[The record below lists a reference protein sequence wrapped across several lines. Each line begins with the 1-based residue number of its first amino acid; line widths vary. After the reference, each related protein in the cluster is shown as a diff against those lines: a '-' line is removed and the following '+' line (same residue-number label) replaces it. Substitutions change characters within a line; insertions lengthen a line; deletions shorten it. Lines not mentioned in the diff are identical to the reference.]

1 MTAVTGD
8 DVAKER
14 TWFGH
19 PSGLTYLFGT
29 EMWERFS
36 YYGNR
41 VLLPIYLTGY
51 LLLPGHAEHILGYDT
66 MKHFFEWLRG
76 GQLGIQPLQ
85 SMIYATYTAL
95 VYFTPLVG
103 GFLAD
108 RWFGRRYTVVVG
120 GLLMACGQFL
130 MMSEGLFYVA
140 LLFMIV
146 GNGGFKPNISTQV
159 GGLYKPGDH
168 RIDRAYSIFYVGI
181 NVGSL
186 LGQTICGFLGE
197 EVAWRYGFGAAGV
210 GMLVGTVIYLFA
222 LRVLPSDVPSRD
234 APTKA
239 AAVAREPFSRDDW
252 IAMGILILLFIPGC
266 LFWATY
272 EQSGNVIEIWTRDYV
287 DRVVS
292 LGSWSFTIPVTTLQN
307 VNPFFIFTMTPLV
320 LMLWTRQNRG
330 SKEPSAVTKMAL
342 GCALISMSYLF
353 LAGVQHMAGTGKVN
367 WAFSIVYFWILT
379 IGELYF
385 SPIGLSLYAKAAPPQ
400 IAGFM
405 MAVFLATSSPG
416 NFLAGYLGSYW
427 SGMDKI
433 HFFLMI
439 AAIIGFAAPVIFLFK
454 FPIERVLERRRILE
468 RAATEPPMLDPHLE
482 GQPIPEQ
489 PFSRGG

>member
-1 MTAVTGD
+1 MTTTTAGADTQ
-8 DVAKER
+8 ER
-14 TWFGH
+14 TLFGH

-41 VLLPIYLTGY
+41 VLLPIFLTGY
-51 LLLPGHAEHILGYDT
+51 LLLPGHTGHILGYQT
-66 MKHFFEWLRG
+66 MKGFFEWLRG

-108 RWFGRRYTVVVG
+108 RWFGRRYTVVAG
-120 GLLMACGQFL
+120 GLIMACGQFL
-130 MMSEGLFYVA
+130 MTQDNLFFVA
-140 LLFMIV
+140 LLFMII

-197 EVAWRYGFGAAGV
+197 KVNWHYGFAAAGV

-222 LRVLPSDVPSRD
+222 MRVLPSDVPKQG
-234 APTKA
+234 AQTVA
-239 AAVAREPFSRDDW
+239 AKVARKPFTRDDW
-252 IAMGILILLFIPGC
+252 VSMTILILLFIPGC

-287 DRVVS
+287 DRTVA

-320 LMLWTRQNRG
+320 LLFWKRQERRG
-330 SKEPSAVTKMAL
+330 SEPSAVTKMAL
-342 GCALISMSYLF
+342 GCALISLSYLF
-353 LAGVQHMAGTGKVN
+353 LAGMQHLAGTGKVN
-367 WAFSIVYFWILT
+367 WAISIVYFWILT
-379 IGELYF
+379 MGELYF
-385 SPIGLSLYAKAAPPQ
+385 SPVGLSLYAKAAPAQ

-427 SGMDKI
+427 SGMDKV

-439 AAIIGFAAPVIFLFK
+439 AAIIGVAAPIIFVFNI
-454 FPIERVLERRRILE
+454 PIGRILE
-468 RAATEPPMLDPHLE
+468 KRRAQQALDQPDPTLEPHMEPPP
-482 GQPIPEQ
+482 G
-489 PFSRGG
+489 